1 MTTLQSRALLLVATV
16 GALALACCTT
26 LPWQAAC
33 GQGSGRVVDEAM
45 CVGRAAARIP
55 AAAEE

>member
-33 GQGSGRVVDEAM
+33 GQGSGRVVDAAM
-45 CVGRAAARIP
+45 CVGRGGARVP
-55 AAAEE
+55 AG